1 MAKFKQI
8 LKLEERHGV
17 HLGDSYRGD
26 GACKMFLQAINDTM
40 ADELKV
46 KLNNSKFFGVM
57 ADGSTD
63 SSIKDQE
70 AIFVFYFDPNPPNEE
85 RVKVTT
91 TFLGIIDGKDTNAPG
106 ILQSINQ
113 AFVDINIPL
122 DDVGKIV
129 SFGADG
135 ASVNRGDLN
144 GVISLMQEKYPW
156 VIFMWCIAHRLELS
170 LKDSL
175 TDTCFTHIDD
185 MLKNLY
191 LLYYK
196 SPKKLRKLR
205 DFADLYSASLEKT
218 FSGKIRP
225 KKSCGTR
232 WIAHKW
238 NAMRNVFDNF
248 GVYPQHLD
256 AMYQDESYKSNDRS
270 KFPGYLRKWKQA
282 KTPSYLPL
290 FIELLSP
297 LRVLS
302 LAFQDEEVD
311 IVNTAA
317 NIKKTKRMLKRLKAT
332 LTFNLPKVKSFI
344 DEIKENE
351 DGDKTFQGVK
361 LTYYERALDGVE
373 TLKDGLT
380 SLIENA
386 IEQRLEDDSNDLIE
400 KAAKTLNTIAWDQ
413 KDENGDNNL
422 MFADEELVDVFS
434 HFEIPLRKA
443 GFNGNKDDL
452 IEQWHDLIEYTVKYL
467 HPSSSD
473 YHKCWFKI
481 FNTTMSKHW
490 ELPLLIIG
498 LLFTLPVSNAFVE
511 RLFSLMKRVKTP
523 VRSSMG
529 NVMLNS
535 IIRICQEGP
544 SPDKFDAT
552 ATLKKFLEAKDRRP
566 SQSVREKY
574 KPREKDVSVETLM
587 DIEEN
592 DDVDVADDDDLDL
605 SLHEVI
611 DYDA

>member
-1 MAKFKQI
+1 MNC
-8 LKLEERHGV
+8 L
-17 HLGDSYRGD
+17 
-26 GACKMFLQAINDTM
+26 
-40 ADELKV
+40 
-46 KLNNSKFFGVM
+46 
-57 ADGSTD
+57 
-63 SSIKDQE
+63 
-70 AIFVFYFDPNPPNEE
+70 
-85 RVKVTT
+85 
-91 TFLGIIDGKDTNAPG
+91 
-106 ILQSINQ
+106 
-113 AFVDINIPL
+113 
-122 DDVGKIV
+122 
-129 SFGADG
+129 
-135 ASVNRGDLN
+135 
-144 GVISLMQEKYPW
+144 
-156 VIFMWCIAHRLELS
+156 
-170 LKDSL
+170 
-175 TDTCFTHIDD
+175 
-185 MLKNLY
+185 
-191 LLYYK
+191 YK

-248 GVYPQHLD
+248 GAYLQHLD
-256 AMYQDESYKSNDRS
+256 AMSQDESYKSNDRS
-270 KFPGYLRKWKQA
+270 KFSGYLRKWKQA
-282 KTPSYLPL
+282 KTPLYPAL

-302 LAFQDEEVD
+302 LAFHDEEVD

-317 NIKKTKRMLKRLKAT
+317 NIKKTKRMLKRLKDT
-332 LTFNLPKVKSFI
+332 PIFNLPKVKSFI

-351 DGDKTFQGVK
+351 DGDKTFQGVE

-400 KAAKTLNTIAWDQ
+400 KAAKILNTIAWDQ

-422 MFADEELVDVFS
+422 MFADEEHVDVFS

-467 HPSSSD
+467 HPSSD

-481 FNTTMSKHW
+481 FNTTISKHW
-490 ELPLLIIG
+490 ELPLLIIC

-544 SPDKFDAT
+544 SPDKCNSHP
-552 ATLKKFLEAKDRRP
+552 KKVLGDKRP
-566 SQSVREKY
+566 SSISKRQRKVQAKREGCKC
-574 KPREKDVSVETLM
+574 
-587 DIEEN
+587 
-592 DDVDVADDDDLDL
+592 
-605 SLHEVI
+605 
-611 DYDA
+611 